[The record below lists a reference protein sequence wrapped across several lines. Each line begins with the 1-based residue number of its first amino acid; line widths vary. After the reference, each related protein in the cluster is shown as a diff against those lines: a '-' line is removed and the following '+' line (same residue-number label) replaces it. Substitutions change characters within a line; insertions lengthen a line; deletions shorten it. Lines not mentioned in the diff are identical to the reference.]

1 MIPAPT
7 IVSGGGLA
15 VVVARR
21 PLVAVL
27 VLAALAVL
35 AFDLSLV
42 MGSARLSLTT
52 ALPAVF
58 GFGEPKDVFVVQ
70 KLRLARAVA
79 ALLTGAALGLA
90 GALLQ
95 AMARNRLATPDT
107 TGLTAG
113 ATTFAVWA
121 ILSLSFGG
129 VAGPMLGPSVLSLVG
144 AAVAVIL
151 ALTLA
156 GGTGA
161 KGLRFVVVG
170 IAIGEMFTS
179 TTALLMAR
187 ADMDAANSAYAWTIG
202 SLNLKTGGPVA
213 ALAVAL
219 AVLILPVLA
228 LGRQLAVMRLGEA
241 VGQSLGVR
249 VALTR
254 LLAVAAAVTL
264 AALAI
269 SVAGPVGMVGLV
281 APELARRLAG
291 PRGLPLVGA
300 ALAGALFVTVADLI
314 GRTAFA
320 PVEVPVG
327 LVTAALGAPYL
338 FALLLARPT
347 QSNP

>member
-1 MIPAPT
+1 MT
-7 IVSGGGLA
+7 
-15 VVVARR
+15 
-21 PLVAVL
+21 VL
-27 VLAALAVL
+27 LIL

-42 MGSARLSLTT
+42 LGSSRLSLTT
-52 ALPAVF
+52 ALPAAF
-58 GFGEPKDVFVVQ
+58 GIGDTKDVFVVQ

-113 ATTFAVWA
+113 ATTFAVWS
-121 ILSLSFGG
+121 ILSVSFGG

-144 AAVAVIL
+144 AGVAVIV
-151 ALTLA
+151 ALLLA

-161 KGLRFVVVG
+161 MGLRFVVVG
-170 IAIGEMFTS
+170 IAIGEMFSS

-187 ADMDAANSAYAWTIG
+187 ADIDSANAAYAWTIG

-219 AVLILPVLA
+219 AVLLLPVLA

-254 LLAVAAAVTL
+254 LLAVLAAVAL

-281 APELARRLAG
+281 APEIARRLAG
-291 PRGLPLVGA
+291 PRGLPLIGA
-300 ALAGALFVTVADLI
+300 ALTGALFVVIADLI

-338 FALLLARPT
+338 FALLLARPGT
-347 QSNP
+347 SSP

>member
-7 IVSGGGLA
+7 LVSAGGFA

-21 PLVAVL
+21 PLIAVL
-27 VLAALAVL
+27 VLAALALL

-52 ALPAVF
+52 ALPAVI

-113 ATTFAVWA
+113 ATTFAVWS

-129 VAGPMLGPSVLSLVG
+129 VAGPMFGPSVLSLVG
-144 AAVAVIL
+144 AALAVIL
-151 ALTLA
+151 ALMLA

-213 ALAVAL
+213 ALAIAL

-228 LGRQLAVMRLGEA
+228 LGRHLAVMRLGEA

-254 LLAVAAAVTL
+254 LLAVGAAVTL

-300 ALAGALFVTVADLI
+300 ALAGAVFVTVADLI

-338 FALLLARPT
+338 FALLLARPA